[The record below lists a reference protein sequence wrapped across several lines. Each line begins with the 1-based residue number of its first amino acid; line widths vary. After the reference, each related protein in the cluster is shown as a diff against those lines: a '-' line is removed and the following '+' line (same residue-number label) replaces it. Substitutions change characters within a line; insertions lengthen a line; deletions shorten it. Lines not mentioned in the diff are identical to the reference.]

1 MAQKVLGLNHPESE
15 QLEQA
20 VAAAMKT
27 AKTQQSTS
35 LDGVALSENKT
46 VRLPALSDTAIQ
58 NLTDEVLANLSEGA
72 APADRDLASF
82 LMQRQLREE

>member
-27 AKTQQSTS
+27 A
-35 LDGVALSENKT
+35 
-46 VRLPALSDTAIQ
+46 IQ
-58 NLTDEVLANLSEGA
+58 NLTDEVLADLSEGA